1 MEFGGGSGGDES
13 KDLFED
19 SLEDALCVFKS
30 GAGAGGNTDILK
42 ENEQQILF
50 YVDLENEA
58 IIDKTGSVGA
68 DNNGGTGEEDLED
81 EVQESKHPVLL
92 NQYPVCSKHSLFLL
106 FAEEGLP

>member
-30 GAGAGGNTDILK
+30 GGAGGKDADILK

-58 IIDKTGSVGA
+58 IIDKNGSGTSDA
-68 DNNGGTGEEDLED
+68 NGGTGEDDLED
-81 EVQESKHPVLL
+81 EVQGSKHPILL
-92 NQYPVCSKHSLFLL
+92 N
-106 FAEEGLP
+106 